1 MIPVKFVCLIVTL
14 ILLMGCDQSN
24 SDTQNTTPADYTRL
38 PSGEQLFT
46 INCAQCHRP
55 AEDFTGPALKNVTA
69 RWKDKTKLYEFIKN
83 PQEVIARDSYAKDLF
98 AKWKQAYMQ
107 PFPNLSIDEI
117 DRILNY
123 CNNTAK

>member
-14 ILLMGCDQSN
+14 ILLMGCDQNN
-24 SDTQNTTPADYTRL
+24 SDTQNTTPVDDTTL
-38 PSGEQLFT
+38 PSGEQLFK

-55 AEDFTGPALKNVTA
+55 AEDFTGPALKNVTT
-69 RWKDKTKLYEFIKN
+69 RWKDKTRLYEFIKN